1 MSRKQ
6 CFKESMRLGED
17 ANGDDMKLW
26 CVQSKHDQHAA
37 HCSLCDIDVPVK
49 FRGRDALIRH
59 SSRKSHIAIANS
71 HRNETG
77 QLRCTKSN
85 QLTIQGSFSRASSN
99 SKQEFSFDDKVTSAE
114 AIWATGVAVSHL
126 PANVANIIT
135 PSFPVMFP
143 DSQIAL
149 SFACKRTKT
158 SRILSDGLGP
168 FFRASVEN
176 EIRNTA
182 PAYTIEI
189 DETTTAKHWKQ
200 LEILVRYYSEEH
212 KRIVVCHLSSITLGK
227 AQASVLASK
236 IVEVVTPLYPKK
248 LLQIS
253 SDGPNVMKAL
263 TKDLQT
269 QLNPDLINIGTC
281 NIHKVHNAFSAAVD
295 NFGDDVELL
304 AIELFQFFKYSP
316 GKREEFETVQEKLG
330 IKNHVFLR
338 HVECRWLSLQDVAI
352 RLEEQLPAIVHFFRK
367 SKFVS
372 EVTKQTNE
380 RVKRMLRI
388 LENKLLL
395 VEIQFLKSAMVIFT
409 RITRLFQSE
418 TPLIPILHNE
428 LSTLVS
434 TLMRRFLKPEVVGKK
449 TGASLYD
456 IEINDSRNHLTKADI
471 GQEAAATLNGLLS
484 RGKISQRD
492 YVEFY
497 ARSQKFYA
505 RCVSLLLKSLPLK
518 NTILRDL
525 QVLHPLSRQAQW
537 STDAVRRLAFAIK
550 LIPREK
556 VDQVV
561 DEWRQFRAEELTS
574 DGTADLAADEEDEDH
589 EREDEVDDKDENDHE
604 SSDFI
609 HDFWSK
615 VFELKTL
622 QGLPKFPNLIHFVK
636 IGLTFAHGNA
646 DVERAF
652 SENKLILDS
661 KRTKMSDATLNGYKA
676 TSSYMAKFDRRPEKL
691 PISKSLLKAVRNSR
705 REYFHRVSQQTKSD
719 NPVKVA
725 SVSVNVAD
733 DQTNHKEI
741 EEATSQMRQSDD
753 LRKEAMDL
761 LQRGIQ
767 TKDFNK
773 VSAANAILERS
784 NDLYKSGEKR
794 KSEAEKKLPSKRR
807 K

>member
-1 MSRKQ
+1 MIN
-6 CFKESMRLGED
+6 EY
-17 ANGDDMKLW
+17 
-26 CVQSKHDQHAA
+26 
-37 HCSLCDIDVPVK
+37 
-49 FRGRDALIRH
+49 FR
-59 SSRKSHIAIANS
+59 
-71 HRNETG
+71 EM
-77 QLRCTKSN
+77 QL
-85 QLTIQGSFSRASSN
+85 
-99 SKQEFSFDDKVTSAE
+99 
-114 AIWATGVAVSHL
+114 HL
-126 PANVANIIT
+126 
-135 PSFPVMFP
+135 
-143 DSQIAL
+143 
-149 SFACKRTKT
+149 
-158 SRILSDGLGP
+158 
-168 FFRASVEN
+168 
-176 EIRNTA
+176 
-182 PAYTIEI
+182 
-189 DETTTAKHWKQ
+189 
-200 LEILVRYYSEEH
+200 
-212 KRIVVCHLSSITLGK
+212 
-227 AQASVLASK
+227 
-236 IVEVVTPLYPKK
+236 
-248 LLQIS
+248 
-253 SDGPNVMKAL
+253 
-263 TKDLQT
+263 
-269 QLNPDLINIGTC
+269 
-281 NIHKVHNAFSAAVD
+281 NAFSAAVD

-316 GKREEFETVQEKLG
+316 GKREEFEAVQEKLG

-418 TPLIPILHNE
+418 TPLIPILHDE

-471 GQEAAATLNGLLS
+471 GQEAAATLNRLLS

-537 STDAVRRLAFAIK
+537 STDAVKRLAFAIK

-556 VDQVV
+556 VDQMV

-589 EREDEVDDKDENDHE
+589 ESEDEVDDKDDNDHE

-609 HDFWSK
+609 DDFWSK
-615 VFELKTL
+615 VFELKPCK
-622 QGLPKFPNLIHFVK
+622 GC
-636 IGLTFAHGNA
+636 
-646 DVERAF
+646 
-652 SENKLILDS
+652 
-661 KRTKMSDATLNGYKA
+661 
-676 TSSYMAKFDRRPEKL
+676 
-691 PISKSLLKAVRNSR
+691 
-705 REYFHRVSQQTKSD
+705 
-719 NPVKVA
+719 
-725 SVSVNVAD
+725 
-733 DQTNHKEI
+733 
-741 EEATSQMRQSDD
+741 
-753 LRKEAMDL
+753 
-761 LQRGIQ
+761 
-767 TKDFNK
+767 
-773 VSAANAILERS
+773 RS
-784 NDLYKSGEKR
+784 FR
-794 KSEAEKKLPSKRR
+794 I
-807 K
+807 